1 MTTNTYHAN
10 KDVSVQAEV
19 YKLTTPQVPGTVVSG
34 RNHYL
39 VRKGGARV
47 EIQVGD
53 FIIRG
58 DDGQVDAMPPAL
70 FNQLF
75 TIDADEVKAKAVAA
89 KEAEAAVAA
98 ETEAQAE
105 ADAEAE
111 AAADAAEVVI
121 EESVDSELNIFEL
134 PDDDNVPPE
143 PEPDPE
149 PEPEPAKKKA
159 KRKRKK
165 KT

>member
-1 MTTNTYHAN
+1 MSINTYHAN
-10 KDVSVQAEV
+10 EGVSVRAEV
-19 YKLTTPQVPGTVVSG
+19 YKVATPQVPGTVISG

-75 TIDADEVKAKAVAA
+75 TIDADEVKAEAVAA
-89 KEAEAAVAA
+89 KEAEAAIQA
-98 ETEAQAE
+98 EANAQAE
-105 ADAEAE
+105 TDAEDE
-111 AAADAAEVVI
+111 AAADAADAATEQVIDEPAVEEV
-121 EESVDSELNIFEL
+121 NIFETT
-134 PDDDNVPPE
+134 DDPPAE
-143 PEPDPE
+143 PEAPADP
-149 PEPEPAKKKA
+149 PPKKAKKKS
-159 KRKRKK
+159 RRKK
-165 KT
+165 RA